1 MTRNKWRF
9 LFIVPTI
16 LLLGLIL
23 WRGKNRPHTLP
34 QGAIRVP
41 GNALKRSAAIWK
53 DREFL
58 NITNNRDKIHQAI
71 ESFIAPLPISTSAKS
86 NAVMSSFGLIMAYGT
101 GSWNDFLRT
110 RIPVSGYET
119 TNIALVRY
127 GFNVQDKMGTNV
139 DDVYHAYW
147 QKMFQESP
155 LFSDVSFISN
165 SVGLYDL
172 PWDKIKQIPTPQ
184 FTDPTNQNWVDTS
197 LLKVYDYP
205 PLPNSNTAK
214 VLSLFFFTKNNEIPG
229 FLKIAFVWDESH
241 EVWIPWVFTVG
252 IVQKPMHDLH
262 LF

>member
-1 MTRNKWRF
+1 MARNKWLL
-9 LFIVPTI
+9 LFIAPTI

-23 WRGKNRPHTLP
+23 WRGKNRPHTQP
-34 QGAIRVP
+34 QGALIVP
-41 GNALKRSAAIWK
+41 GNALKRSAAIWR

-58 NITNNRDKIHQAI
+58 NVTNDCDKIRHTI
-71 ESFIAPLPISTSAKS
+71 DSLIAPLPISSSEKS
-86 NAVMSSFGLIMAYGT
+86 NAVMTSFGLMMAYGS

-119 TNIALVRY
+119 TNFALMKY
-127 GFNVQDKMGTNV
+127 GFNVQDKAGTNV
-139 DDVYHAYW
+139 DLVYHAYW
-147 QKMFQESP
+147 QEMFQKSP
-155 LFSDVSFISN
+155 LFTEVSFISN
-165 SVGLYDL
+165 SVALYDL
-172 PWDKIKQIPTPQ
+172 PWNQIAYIPTPE

-229 FLKIAFVWDESH
+229 FLKIAFVWDKRH
-241 EVWIPWVFTVG
+241 EVWIPWFFTVG
-252 IVQKPMHDLH
+252 IAQKPMHDLH